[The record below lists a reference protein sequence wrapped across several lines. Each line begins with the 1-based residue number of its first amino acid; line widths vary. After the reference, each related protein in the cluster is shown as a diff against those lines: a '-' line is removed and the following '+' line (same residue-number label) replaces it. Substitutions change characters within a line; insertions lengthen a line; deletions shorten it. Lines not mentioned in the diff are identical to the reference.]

1 MKTDMPFIVTKRELE
16 WLYEHQTTQILRQ
29 KIITGERGYL
39 VMIKGSIQNSLK
51 TKFRIHWG
59 ILPNIQRRNYMEP
72 SQTLPKHER
81 KHSQSHSIKPPS
93 L

>member
-1 MKTDMPFIVTKRELE
+1 MSFTIMIKLFDLLPF
-16 WLYEHQTTQILRQ
+16 
-29 KIITGERGYL
+29 
-39 VMIKGSIQNSLK
+39 VMIKGSVQNSLK
-51 TKFRIHWG
+51 TKFRLHWG
-59 ILPNIQRRNYMEP
+59 ILANIQRRNYMEP